1 MQLICDICKKYRI
14 GITLIEIYN
23 LMIENKIQVSR
34 EAIYVL
40 CDSLQK
46 FRKINGDIFLMTKKY
61 CENIGILFEVNM
73 MSSYVKSLL
82 I

>member
-1 MQLICDICKKYRI
+1 MVAYKKSLSETEVQLICDISKKYRI

-23 LMIENKIQVSR
+23 LLIENKIQISR
-34 EAIYVL
+34 QSIYVF

-61 CENIGILFEVNM
+61 CENIGIPF
-73 MSSYVKSLL
+73 
-82 I
+82 